1 MGDGGVRKASEGVWE
16 QICILERLLR
26 LKRGLGWIG
35 EAYRESS
42 NSWQGPGSEEEV
54 RQEESWIAA

>member
-26 LKRGLGWIG
+26 LKQGLGWIG

-42 NSWQGPGSEEEV
+42 NSWQRPSSEEEV
-54 RQEESWIAA
+54 RPEESWIAA